1 MRQQLEVSVAEIGL
15 NLERTAAAAAM
26 KEEAAGRRIA
36 ELVAELRALHGIV
49 ETGARDMEEAK
60 DNLAELGALI
70 GCFRGVN
77 WLLLLLCY
85 YDMWCCVLL
94 CMCVLL
100 AVLNILTQVSS
111 SSLPPSPLPSLLLS
125 LSRYTPPRHDCNK
138 YEYASST
145 H

>member
-77 WLLLLLCY
+77 RLFLLCVTVICGAVCY
-85 YDMWCCVLL
+85 CVCVCCLQ
-94 CMCVLL
+94 C
-100 AVLNILTQVSS
+100 
-111 SSLPPSPLPSLLLS
+111 
-125 LSRYTPPRHDCNK
+125 
-138 YEYASST
+138 
-145 H
+145 